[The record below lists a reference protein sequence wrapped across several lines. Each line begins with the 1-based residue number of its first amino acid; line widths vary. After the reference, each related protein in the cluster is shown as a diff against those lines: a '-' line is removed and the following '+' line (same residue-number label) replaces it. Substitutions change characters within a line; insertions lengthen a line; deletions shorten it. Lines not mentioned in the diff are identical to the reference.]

1 MDTNIF
7 TKAQKILVQIFG
19 PGAQFREGQ
28 YEAIE
33 AVLTKKRTIVVQKTG
48 WGKSLVY
55 FISAKMIGGVTLV
68 ISPLLV
74 LMDNQKLFAEKMG
87 LRCAVI
93 NSRVKG
99 EERDEL
105 LESIRNCQYDII
117 FTTPETLYS
126 RDMKDLIPELNIRLM
141 VIDEC
146 HCISDWGHDFRLEY
160 SRLNRIIAALPENVS
175 VLGTTAT
182 ANDRVIADLKKQF
195 GENVFISRGSLFREG
210 LHIEILRL
218 ETKAERYVWMKNNIR
233 KLPGSGI
240 VYCLT
245 KRDCR
250 NIADFLNANGI
261 KARAYYSDDE
271 LEVIN
276 EETGKS
282 YNEETEDLFYRN
294 IIKVIV
300 ATIKLGMGYDKPD
313 IGFIIHFQRPGSLV
327 AYYQQIGRAGRKTGM
342 DAYCYLM
349 TGKEDR
355 TISEYFIETAFPT
368 ESQEREIISA
378 LEQNSQGLT
387 LPALQKNCNI
397 SRSALIKTINM
408 LQNNNMIYNEEGK
421 YYRSINPYSY
431 ARSHYESVKR
441 SKYQELNEVEVYLRE
456 KGCLSKY
463 VLLSLNDETAHD
475 CGKCANCL
483 GHSIFP
489 GLNWPSPIE
498 VSAVQEYLNRQI
510 IAIEPRVRWQYKNDL
525 DKNTVIA
532 VPNEVGIALSK
543 YGDAGYGEMTAY
555 DKYHAPE
562 FRDELVRKSIEVL
575 RKKLSGQG
583 ITAVTNVPSSR
594 NRKVANLAAKIAK
607 GLGIRYIDAL
617 EKRPGQFQQQKD
629 MQNSHFQC
637 KNALESIKL
646 KDGIWVPSNI
656 ILVDDMVD
664 SKWTLTVCGRLL
676 TTVGAQ
682 KVFPFCLADDSGQ

>member
-378 LEQNSQGLT
+378 LEIG
-387 LPALQKNCNI
+387 
-397 SRSALIKTINM
+397 R
-408 LQNNNMIYNEEGK
+408 
-421 YYRSINPYSY
+421 
-431 ARSHYESVKR
+431 
-441 SKYQELNEVEVYLRE
+441 
-456 KGCLSKY
+456 
-463 VLLSLNDETAHD
+463 AH
-475 CGKCANCL
+475 
-483 GHSIFP
+483 
-489 GLNWPSPIE
+489 
-498 VSAVQEYLNRQI
+498 V
-510 IAIEPRVRWQYKNDL
+510 
-525 DKNTVIA
+525 
-532 VPNEVGIALSK
+532 
-543 YGDAGYGEMTAY
+543 
-555 DKYHAPE
+555 
-562 FRDELVRKSIEVL
+562 
-575 RKKLSGQG
+575 
-583 ITAVTNVPSSR
+583 
-594 NRKVANLAAKIAK
+594 
-607 GLGIRYIDAL
+607 
-617 EKRPGQFQQQKD
+617 
-629 MQNSHFQC
+629 
-637 KNALESIKL
+637 
-646 KDGIWVPSNI
+646 
-656 ILVDDMVD
+656 
-664 SKWTLTVCGRLL
+664 
-676 TTVGAQ
+676 
-682 KVFPFCLADDSGQ
+682 